1 MRTPLVAVLAV
12 MLVAMPASSGGNR
25 QSNRRLTI
33 HEHARGGD
41 HEYVGRL
48 IRLGQN
54 PDRPSSTHEG
64 RTPLHLGAEWGHLEV
79 VKVLLA
85 AKVTVDPLDDSGW
98 TPLHLAAWDGKAE
111 VVQAL
116 LDAGASKGAVGYRGE
131 TALHLAAENGSYK
144 ATKCLLPFRAVA
156 LGVNELGWTP
166 LHKAAAFGHRDCL
179 EVLVAR
185 KDELDRQT
193 LCGFTAMHLAAR
205 RDDTELIDVLL
216 KAGANPALRDQ
227 LGRTPAELY
236 SEWRGRRARQPRD
249 EVAGVESP
257 APIPE
262 ALRRPTE
269 ELPYL
274 FAHYRGGGYAV
285 DGKDHSALDVAL
297 WTDGVILFC
306 SNPEKVGVDV
316 RAGLVSR
323 ERVDFLWRELQ
334 GNGILEL
341 EYGISAPDCGSRRID
356 HRGGSRW
363 RGVCY
368 DRSVGSPRKGLRD
381 GCFIHSFSMAG
392 MAIESIIPSESWP
405 VEELLEE
412 GLYRGFDPEKQG
424 ASLRSWTNRGRK
436 R

>member
-1 MRTPLVAVLAV
+1 M
-12 MLVAMPASSGGNR
+12 
-25 QSNRRLTI
+25 
-33 HEHARGGD
+33 
-41 HEYVGRL
+41 
-48 IRLGQN
+48 
-54 PDRPSSTHEG
+54 
-64 RTPLHLGAEWGHLEV
+64 HLGAEWGHLEV

-85 AKVTVDPLDDSGW
+85 ARVTVDPLDDSGW

-116 LDAGASKGAVGYRGE
+116 LDAGASQGAVGYRGE
-131 TALHLAAENGSYK
+131 TALHLAAERGSFK
-144 ATKCLLPFRAVA
+144 ATKCLLSARAVTLSA
-156 LGVNELGWTP
+156 NVHGWTP

-179 EVLVAR
+179 EVLVALEE
-185 KDELDRQT
+185 ELDRQT

-216 KAGANPALRDQ
+216 KAGANPALRDR

-236 SEWRGRRARQPRD
+236 TEWRGRRAKQPRKD
-249 EVAGVESP
+249 VANVESP
-257 APIPE
+257 APIPD
-262 ALRRPTE
+262 ALRRPIE
-269 ELPYL
+269 EPPYL
-274 FAHYRGGGYAV
+274 LAHYRGGYAA

-306 SNPEKVGVDV
+306 SNPKKVGVDV

-323 ERVDFLWRELQ
+323 ERVDFLWREFQ

-341 EYGISAPDCGSRRID
+341 EYGISAPDSGSRRIN
-356 HRGGSRW
+356 HRGGSHW

-392 MAIESIIPSESWP
+392 MALESLIPAESWP
-405 VEELLEE
+405 VGELLED

-424 ASLRSWTNRGRK
+424 ASLRSWTNQGIRK